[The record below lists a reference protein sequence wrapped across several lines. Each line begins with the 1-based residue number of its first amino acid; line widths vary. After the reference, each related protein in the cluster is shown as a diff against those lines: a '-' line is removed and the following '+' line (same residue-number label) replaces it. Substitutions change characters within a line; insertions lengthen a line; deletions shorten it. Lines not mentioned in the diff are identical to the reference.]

1 MQSLI
6 SGEEKL
12 AVTLRYLAAG
22 ESLNSLKYQ
31 FRIHK
36 TNIGN
41 FIVPVCEEI
50 YEVLATN

>member
-12 AVTLRYLAAG
+12 AVTLRYLTAG
-22 ESLNSLKYQ
+22 ESLNGLKYQ

-50 YEVLATN
+50 YKVLATN